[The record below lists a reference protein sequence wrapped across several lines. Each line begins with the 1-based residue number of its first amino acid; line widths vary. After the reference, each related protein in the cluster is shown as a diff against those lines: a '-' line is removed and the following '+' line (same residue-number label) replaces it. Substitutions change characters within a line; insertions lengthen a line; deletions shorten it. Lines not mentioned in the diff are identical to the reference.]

1 MYIAL
6 AYVEK
11 SLTCTSFCRHNQVE
25 NCHRN
30 PSQQQ
35 ITDSMNKSPSRS
47 SRRKKAKR
55 QWLRANQQ
63 LSEMEKENMATHNQM
78 DQCFVAAATAVFL
91 IYPIGQGR
99 FPDGMP
105 LGISGISTSCIVFL
119 AEHNILMHLVHMLGV
134 TGVFRKSLQAMN
146 P

>member
-6 AYVEK
+6 AVK
-11 SLTCTSFCRHNQVE
+11 HNQVE

-30 PSQQQ
+30 PSQQ

-63 LSEMEKENMATHNQM
+63 LSE
-78 DQCFVAAATAVFL
+78 
-91 IYPIGQGR
+91 
-99 FPDGMP
+99 
-105 LGISGISTSCIVFL
+105 
-119 AEHNILMHLVHMLGV
+119 
-134 TGVFRKSLQAMN
+134 
-146 P
+146 

>member
-6 AYVEK
+6 AVK
-11 SLTCTSFCRHNQVE
+11 HNQVE

-78 DQCFVAAATAVFL
+78 DQCFVAAAVFL